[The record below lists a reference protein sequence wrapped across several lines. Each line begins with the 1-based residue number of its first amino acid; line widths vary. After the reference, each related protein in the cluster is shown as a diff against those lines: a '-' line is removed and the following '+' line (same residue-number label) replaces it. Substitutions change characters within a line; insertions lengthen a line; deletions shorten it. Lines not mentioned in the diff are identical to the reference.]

1 VTGRIF
7 ADVNKRSQIRS
18 VNNASSG
25 YNIFISRVQH
35 ARDPRQ
41 PRSPSMKI
49 NIFTASAAAPT
60 LSGEP
65 KKPEAAQDGS
75 LSSTIIKLFDE
86 LLAALSKQ
94 SSQEEAAEQAQ
105 AQQPSLEFAAMPQP
119 SAGAADAQPAADA
132 PGEAAADPQAERQE
146 TIATLGRHEGA
157 FKSKPSAEDRQKMID
172 DPKTPPDLKRALEHV
187 ARDPELRDKIDS
199 AKNGKV
205 DGHISSKDINKLQ
218 EDPEQRAYAK
228 KRSQSYEQNYI
239 PSDVQN
245 EKDAKPRPI
254 TNNDAKR
261 ELFRYSDDLPKHI
274 SMEELRKVADGS
286 SKQGKAPPQLQAAAQ
301 YYVNHPDEYARDIGD
316 PNGSTSRGDM
326 LNGFSR
332 SIHLNADEHKTLE
345 TIGANRD
352 TFFAD
357 ESLSRDKL
365 QDIAKDPKSKPEC
378 KKAAE
383 KLLADPMLYSMLD
396 NGKHGSKSSATYK
409 VDDQK
414 IGGKDFDV
422 FNDNKSK
429 EVAKAPKATT
439 AAGKVD
445 AKAVRDMA
453 EGLYNQPD
461 AKHGKGGFLRDV
473 GSFIT
478 KAVSVVA
485 KIGSAV
491 LGGLAALKI
500 PGISQFAGLGSVAA
514 AGVGGAMDVAHTAIE
529 GGNVK
534 NAGKMAGLEVAAA
547 GVGALVAPGAGQGI
561 KAGAQAGAKAG
572 VEAGAKAGA
581 TAGAKAGAEAG
592 AEAGAKAGAQAGV
605 KGGASEAAE
614 GSAAAGAK
622 QAGSPWGDKAFAAG
636 SDVTN
641 SDVAKK
647 AATKAAG
654 SAATQTAGAV
664 YGHEM
669 GDHSASVAAR
679 SGGESLAEPD
689 QAPGA

>member
-1 VTGRIF
+1 
-7 ADVNKRSQIRS
+7 
-18 VNNASSG
+18 
-25 YNIFISRVQH
+25 
-35 ARDPRQ
+35 
-41 PRSPSMKI
+41 MKI
-49 NIFTASAAAPT
+49 NLFAASAAAPT

-65 KKPEAAQDGS
+65 KKPESAQDGS

-86 LLAALSKQ
+86 LLAALLKQ
-94 SSQEEAAEQAQ
+94 PLQEEGAEQAQ

-119 SAGAADAQPAADA
+119 SAGGADGQSTAEAPNQGAAGAA
-132 PGEAAADPQAERQE
+132 GEGAVDPQAERQE

-228 KRSQSYEQNYI
+228 KRSKSYEQNYI

-274 SMEELRKVADGS
+274 SMEELQKVADGS

-332 SIHLNADEHKTLE
+332 SINLNADEHKTLE

-439 AAGKVD
+439 AADKVD

-514 AGVGGAMDVAHTAIE
+514 AGVGGAMDVANTAIK

-581 TAGAKAGAEAG
+581 TAGAKAGAEAS
-592 AEAGAKAGAQAGV
+592 AEAGAKAAAQAGV
-605 KGGASEAAE
+605 KAGAQTGGKAGASEAAE

-679 SGGESLAEPD
+679 SGGESLAEPG